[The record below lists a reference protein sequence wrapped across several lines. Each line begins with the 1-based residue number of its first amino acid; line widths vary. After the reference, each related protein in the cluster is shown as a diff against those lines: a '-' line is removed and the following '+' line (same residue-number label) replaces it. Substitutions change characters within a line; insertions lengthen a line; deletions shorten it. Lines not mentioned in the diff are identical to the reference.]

1 MPPAISS
8 IWVYLSASPLLWLT
22 ATLWAYLGAH
32 WLHERSGRNP
42 LVNSVTIAVIALIV
56 MLLATGTQYET
67 YFQGAQFVHFLL
79 GPATVALAVP
89 LYNNFSTV
97 QRLLVP
103 MMVALV
109 AGSLTAIV
117 SAVGIAWAAGADV
130 ITLKSLA
137 AKSVTTPI
145 AMAVTEQLGGLPSLT
160 AVFVILTGIIGA
172 ILVTPLFNAL
182 GINDRRARGFAAGLA
197 AHGIGT
203 ARAFQVS
210 DVAGV
215 FAGIAMALNGLI
227 TAFLVPLLA
236 KLLS

>member
-1 MPPAISS
+1 MMPPAISS

-22 ATLWAYLGAH
+22 ATLWTYLAAH

-42 LVNSVTIAVIALIV
+42 LVNSVAIAVIALIV
-56 MLLATGTQYET
+56 VLRATDAKYET

-97 QRLLVP
+97 RRLFVP
-103 MMVALV
+103 VIVALL

-117 SAVGIAWAAGADV
+117 SGVAIAWVAGADV

-137 AKSVTTPI
+137 SKSVTTPI

-182 GINDRRARGFAAGLA
+182 GIHDKEARGFAVGLA

-210 DVAGV
+210 DVSGAFAGV
-215 FAGIAMALNGLI
+215 AMALNGLM

-236 KLLS
+236 KLF